1 MRVLPLAMVD
11 DINAISECGLDSV
24 NLNTFINSQMELK
37 KLRFHVP
44 DMDGKSKCHKM
55 HVGRKKEMCPELRVH
70 GTVMET
76 VTEDMYLGD
85 LISSDGK
92 NKKNV
97 EKRISKGLGIITQVI
112 NLLETISFGQH
123 YIEIALLLRESL
135 FLNGILFNAEVW
147 YGMTKFEVNEFEKLD
162 RLLLRRIFQ
171 VPVSTPQE
179 AYYLEL
185 GILPIGVIIKKR
197 RLQYL
202 HHLAN
207 REEKEMLHQFFIT
220 QWNKPSKGDWTETA
234 KENMEEF
241 GLQADL
247 GFLKS
252 KSKSSFK
259 NILKKKAIEY
269 AFEELTEKQAKH
281 SKMENLQYS
290 ELAIQNYFLQP
301 GINID
306 EIRSIFKYRT
316 RMAPF
321 GENFRAGRESVTC
334 PLCSTHVDS
343 QVMSFMC
350 PAIRKNINIDCDIQ
364 DLYTDTMNM
373 KTASTVSYI
382 IKLRR
387 EILETEA

>member
-1 MRVLPLAMVD
+1 M
-11 DINAISECGLDSV
+11 
-24 NLNTFINSQMELK
+24 
-37 KLRFHVP
+37 
-44 DMDGKSKCHKM
+44 
-55 HVGRKKEMCPELRVH
+55 
-70 GTVMET
+70 
-76 VTEDMYLGD
+76 
-85 LISSDGK
+85 
-92 NKKNV
+92 
-97 EKRISKGLGIITQVI
+97 
-112 NLLETISFGQH
+112 
-123 YIEIALLLRESL
+123 
-135 FLNGILFNAEVW
+135 
-147 YGMTKFEVNEFEKLD
+147 
-162 RLLLRRIFQ
+162 LRRIFQ

-373 KTASTVSYI
+373 KTASTVSHI
-382 IKLRR
+382 LKLRR